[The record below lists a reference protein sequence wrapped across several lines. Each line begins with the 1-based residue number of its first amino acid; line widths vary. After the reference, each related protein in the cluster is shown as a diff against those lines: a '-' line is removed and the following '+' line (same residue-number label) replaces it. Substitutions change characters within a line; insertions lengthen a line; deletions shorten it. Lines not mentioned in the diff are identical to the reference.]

1 MNLKDQG
8 IGSSYI
14 EQESRHVLETL
25 ASVEKQLETKDG
37 RWFII
42 RIMPYR
48 TADNVIDGVV
58 LTFNDIT
65 EIKHL
70 EQSMNSA
77 KEYAEAIVST
87 IREPLVVLDDS
98 MHIISANK
106 AFFNTFRVSQAET
119 EHQLLFSLGNGQWN
133 IPILKDQLEKV
144 LPKEKTIEG
153 FKVEH
158 EFPDIGRRVMLLN
171 ARKIETTE
179 KNGLILLSIE
189 DVTAQCNVGS

>member
-1 MNLKDQG
+1 
-8 IGSSYI
+8 
-14 EQESRHVLETL
+14 
-25 ASVEKQLETKDG
+25 VEKQLETKDG
-37 RWFII
+37 RWFIM
-42 RIMPYR
+42 RIMPYK
-48 TADNVIDGVV
+48 TMDNVIDGVV

-65 EIKHL
+65 EMKHL
-70 EQSMNSA
+70 EQSMEFS

-106 AFFNTFRVSQAET
+106 AFFNTFRVSPAET
-119 EHQLLFSLGNGQWN
+119 EHQLPFNLGNGQWN
-133 IPILKDQLEKV
+133 IPVLREQLENV

-158 EFPDIGRRVMLLN
+158 EFPGIGRRVMLLN

-179 KNGLILLSIE
+179 KKGLILLAIE
-189 DVTAQCNVGS
+189 DVTT